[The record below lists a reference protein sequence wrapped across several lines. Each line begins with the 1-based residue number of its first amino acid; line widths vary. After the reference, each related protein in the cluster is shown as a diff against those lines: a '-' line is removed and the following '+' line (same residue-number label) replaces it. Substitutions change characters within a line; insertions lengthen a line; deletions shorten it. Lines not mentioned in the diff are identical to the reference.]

1 MVCQMIEKRYMPT
14 IKLNRGGAEPLHL
27 QLSRGIV
34 EDIFRSRPLP
44 GRPFVSE
51 RQLAESLMLNR
62 NTVHRAYEQL
72 ISDGILHLPDGRRT
86 ICIAPH
92 ALTRVIPPFPSIGI
106 ILPRQF
112 SVFAGGDT
120 PTPLKY
126 LSGIF
131 DRAAELG
138 YAPMPLLL
146 PPPETPDAEVREWLK
161 NMLSRLTAMIHLG
174 DRGFTPD
181 RPLELTLT
189 ENFLPQIFISG
200 YSHDVRI
207 ASVVCDLEG
216 AFAALTGYL
225 KENGHHRIG
234 VIGECFEPNPYFN
247 YTYRSRTARSIDAL
261 RRNGMEL
268 RDEWILRIPQLSSP
282 LEPLRDMLQA
292 CGKELP
298 GVFFCSNDATAER
311 TFTALRELGRKV
323 PGEFSL
329 VGADDTGI
337 AEKMP
342 VPLTTLKVPMYAI
355 GRASVDLALERFY
368 NGSAEETRL
377 RKIPSTLVLRSSV
390 KPQGEHSAFPERLP

>member
-1 MVCQMIEKRYMPT
+1 
-14 IKLNRGGAEPLHL
+14 
-27 QLSRGIV
+27 
-34 EDIFRSRPLP
+34 
-44 GRPFVSE
+44 
-51 RQLAESLMLNR
+51 MLNR

-161 NMLSRLTAMIHLG
+161 NMLSRLTTMIHLG

-216 AFAALTGYL
+216 AFTALTGYL

-368 NGSAEETRL
+368 NGPAEETRL